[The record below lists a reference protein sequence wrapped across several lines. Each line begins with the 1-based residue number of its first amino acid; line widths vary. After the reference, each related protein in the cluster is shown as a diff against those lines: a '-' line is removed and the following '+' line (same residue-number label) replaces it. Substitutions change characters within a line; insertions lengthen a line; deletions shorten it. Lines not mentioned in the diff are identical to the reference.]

1 MNLVTKVF
9 GTHSDHEIKRI
20 VPIVNQV
27 EALSDKY
34 AAMSENELQGMT
46 DLLKARLEGGETLDD
61 ILPDAF
67 ATVRE
72 AAWRVLGMKPYRVQL
87 IGGIILH
94 QGRIAEMKT
103 GEGKTL
109 VATLPVYL
117 NALTGKGVHVV
128 TVNDYLAKRDSEWM
142 GKVYRYLGLTVGLI
156 VHDLSNEERRASY
169 HSDITYG
176 TNNEY
181 GFDYLR
187 DNMVD
192 RKSKMVQRELNFAIV
207 DEVDSILIDE
217 ARTPLIIS
225 GMGDDSSEMY
235 IVAHKFVK
243 GLKKYVVV
251 ETDDKINMDDIV
263 GDCEYVVDEKAKTAV
278 LTANGVAAAEKY
290 FHVENLSDQGNFDL
304 QHYINNA
311 LKANGTMELDQK
323 YVVTDGEVII
333 VDDFTGRLM
342 YGRRFS
348 DGLHQAIEAKEGVKV
363 EKESKTL
370 ATITFQ
376 NFFRMYNKL
385 SGMTGTAYTEEA
397 EFRSIYNLD
406 VITIPTNRPLVRT
419 DENDSI
425 YKNQSGKYSAVLKT
439 VIEAHSKG
447 QPVLVGTVNVDR
459 SEYLSKLFA
468 KAGIK
473 HNVLNAKN
481 HMREAEIVAQAG
493 RFNAVTIATNMA
505 GRGTDILLGGNSEFM
520 AKQEMRKLG
529 YLEELIDSATAHNE
543 TQDEVILES
552 RAKFAELEAEFKKQT
567 GTEREKVVAAG
578 GLFIVG
584 TERHESR
591 RIDNQL
597 RGRAGRQGDPGRTKF
612 FLALDDDL
620 MRLFGGER
628 ANAAFNRFGVDE
640 SIEIQTGFLSRT
652 IENAQKKIEGMNF
665 SSRKHVLEYD
675 DVMNIQRNLTYA
687 QRRQV
692 LDGVDI
698 HDSYLKMVKSVAER
712 LIDSFALDGKIVA
725 SEKMA
730 LTLKIQDLFG
740 NLPVVEQIKATGDE
754 VISAP
759 EWEEALI
766 DQALSLLAARDE
778 AITPPVFREAER
790 QILLWNV
797 DQKWMDHIDQMDQM
811 RYSIGMRS
819 VGQQDPVVEYRIEGS
834 AMFEEMNIAI
844 QDDTIRL
851 IMKANISTGEKV
863 ERKAQVRNV
872 QEGHGGAGAPAQA
885 APAAA
890 PAVPARSNQ
899 IQKASAGGEQAT
911 SEPVKRDAKKVGRND
926 PCPCGSG
933 KKYKNCHGKEE

>member
-1 MNLVTKVF
+1 MSIITKVF

-20 VPIVNQV
+20 IPIVDKIDS
-27 EALSDKY
+27 LSDKY
-34 AAMSENELQGMT
+34 SVMPEKELRNMTNVLKERLAA
-46 DLLKARLEGGETLDD
+46 GETLDD

-67 ATVRE
+67 AVVRE
-72 AAWRVLGMKPYRVQL
+72 AAWRVLGMKHYRVQL

-142 GKVYRYLGLTVGLI
+142 GKVYRYLGLSVGLI
-156 VHDLSNEERRASY
+156 VHDMSNDDRRKSY
-169 HSDITYG
+169 FSDITYG

-192 RKSKMVQRELNFAIV
+192 RKAKMVQRELNFAIV

-225 GMGDDSSEMY
+225 GMGDDSSDMY
-235 IVAHKFVK
+235 VTADKFVK

-263 GDCEYVVDEKAKTAV
+263 GDCDYVVDEKAKTAV
-278 LTANGVAAAEKY
+278 LTANGVAAAERY
-290 FHVENLSDQGNFDL
+290 FNTTNLSDPANFDL
-304 QHYINNA
+304 NHYINNA
-311 LKANGTMELDQK
+311 LKANGTMERDQK
-323 YVVTDGEVII
+323 YVVTDDGEVII

-363 EKESKTL
+363 AKESKTL

-406 VITIPTNRPLVRT
+406 VITIPTNRPLVRR
-419 DENDSI
+419 DENDAI
-425 YKNQSGKYSAVLKT
+425 YKSQSGKYAAVLKT
-439 VIEAHSKG
+439 VLEAHGKG
-447 QPVLVGTVNVDR
+447 QPILVGTVNVDR
-459 SEYLSKLFA
+459 SEYLSRLFA
-468 KAGIK
+468 KAGIR

-481 HMREAEIVAQAG
+481 HLREAEIIAQAG
-493 RFNAVTIATNMA
+493 RLNAVTIATNMA
-505 GRGTDILLGGNSEFM
+505 GRGTDILLGGNPEFM

-529 YLEELIDSATAHNE
+529 FIEELVDAATAHNE
-543 TQDEVILES
+543 TDDTVVLEA
-552 RAKFAELEAEFKKQT
+552 RAKFSELEAAFKVQT
-567 GTEREKVVAAG
+567 GTEREKVVGLG

-620 MRLFGGER
+620 LRLFGGER
-628 ANAAFNRFGVDE
+628 ANTAFNRLGVDE
-640 SIEIQTGFLSRT
+640 TIEIQAGFLSKT

-698 HDSYLKMVKSVAER
+698 HESYVKMVKSVAER
-712 LIDSFALDGKIVA
+712 IVDSFTLEDQIAPADKLG
-725 SEKMA
+725 
-730 LTLKIQDLFG
+730 LTLKIQDIFG
-740 NLPVVEQIKATGDE
+740 DLPAVSAIKQSGE
-754 VISAP
+754 SPISAS
-759 EWEEALI
+759 EWKANVTE
-766 DQALSLLAARDE
+766 QALALLEARDA
-778 AITPPVFREAER
+778 AITPMIFREAER

-797 DQKWMDHIDQMDQM
+797 DQKWMNHIDAMDQM

-819 VGQQDPVVEYRIEGS
+819 VAQQDPVVAYRIEGS
-834 AMFEEMNIAI
+834 EMFDEMNIAI
-844 QDDTIRL
+844 QNDTIRL
-851 IMKANISTGEKV
+851 IMKANISTGENL
-863 ERKAQVRNV
+863 ERKSSVRNV
-872 QEGHGGAGAPAQA
+872 QEGHGGTGFSGQQP
-885 APAAA
+885 A
-890 PAVPARSNQ
+890 PAVPKAGSQ
-899 IQKASAGGEQAT
+899 QTSASAGGGDTAAR
-911 SEPVKRDAKKVGRND
+911 EPVKRDARKVGRND

-933 KKYKNCHGKEE
+933 KKYKNCCGKEE

>member
-1 MNLVTKVF
+1 MSIITKIF
-9 GTHSDHEIKRI
+9 GTHSTHEIKRI
-20 VPIVNQV
+20 MPTINKI
-27 EALSDKY
+27 EALSDHY
-34 AAMSENELQGMT
+34 ANMSESELRGMT
-46 DLLKARLEGGETLDD
+46 DVLKTRLSGGETIDD

-67 ATVRE
+67 ATIRE
-72 AAWRVLGMKPYRVQL
+72 AAFRVLGMKPYQVQL

-117 NALTGKGVHVV
+117 NALTGNGVHVV

-142 GKVYRYLGLTVGLI
+142 GKVYRYLGLSVGLI
-156 VHDLSNEERRASY
+156 IHDLPNDQRRIAY
-169 HSDITYG
+169 NSDITYG

-192 RKSKMVQRELNFAIV
+192 RKAKMVQRELNFAIV

-225 GMGDDSSEMY
+225 GMGDDSSDLY
-235 IVAHKFVK
+235 VTADTFVK

-251 ETDDKINMDDIV
+251 ETDDKVNMDDIV
-263 GDCEYVVDEKAKTAV
+263 GECEYVVDEKAKSAV
-278 LTANGVAAAEKY
+278 LTANGVAAAERY
-290 FHVENLSDQGNFDL
+290 FHIDNLSDPANFDL

-311 LKANGTMELDQK
+311 LKANGTMERDQK

-363 EKESKTL
+363 ERESKTL

-376 NFFRMYNKL
+376 NYFRMYGKL
-385 SGMTGTAYTEEA
+385 SGMTGTAYTEES

-406 VITIPTNRPLVRT
+406 VIQIPTNKPLNRT
-419 DENDSI
+419 DENDAI
-425 YKNQSGKYSAVLKT
+425 YKTQSGKYSAVLKT
-439 VIEAHSKG
+439 VLEAHEKG
-447 QPVLVGTVNVDR
+447 QPVLVGTVNVDK
-459 SEYLSKLFA
+459 SEYLSKLFS

-481 HMREAEIVAQAG
+481 HLREAEIVAQAG
-493 RFNAVTIATNMA
+493 RYNAVTIATNMA
-505 GRGTDILLGGNSEFM
+505 GRGTDILLGGNAEFM

-529 YLEELIDSATAHNE
+529 YLEELIDVANAHNE
-543 TQDEVILES
+543 TDDEVILEA
-552 RAKFAELEAEFKKQT
+552 RAKFAALETQFKKQT
-567 GTEREKVVAAG
+567 NDEREKVVAVG

-597 RGRAGRQGDPGRTKF
+597 RGRAGRQGDPGRSKF

-628 ANAAFNRFGVDE
+628 AHNAFDRLGLDE
-640 SIEIQTGFLSRT
+640 TVEIQAGFLSAQ
-652 IENAQKKIEGMNF
+652 IEGAQKKIEGINF

-675 DVMNIQRNLTYA
+675 DVMNIQRNMTYA

-692 LDGVDI
+692 LEGADI
-698 HDSYLKMVKSVAER
+698 HDSYIKMIRGVAES
-712 LIDSFALDGKIVA
+712 ICDSFALDDTISANEKIP
-725 SEKMA
+725 
-730 LTLKIQDLFG
+730 LCLKIQDVFG
-740 NLPVVEQIKATGDE
+740 DLPAVDQIKNTPDS
-754 VISAP
+754 ISCS
-759 EWEEALI
+759 EWTEIIIE
-766 DQALSLLAARDE
+766 QALSRLEERDQTL
-778 AITPPVFREAER
+778 TPLVFREAER

-819 VGQQDPVVEYRIEGS
+819 VAQQDPVIEYKMEGS
-834 AMFEEMNIAI
+834 AMFEEMNRSI
-844 QDDTIRL
+844 QIDSVRL
-851 IMKANISTGEKV
+851 IMKANISTGERI
-863 ERKAQVRNV
+863 ERKAQVRNI
-872 QEGHGGAGAPAQA
+872 QEGHGGTGYSGQSESVPEPSHAQQTAVAGNQTQA
-885 APAAA
+885 
-890 PAVPARSNQ
+890 R
-899 IQKASAGGEQAT
+899 
-911 SEPVKRDAKKVGRND
+911 EPMKRDMSKVGRND

-933 KKYKNCHGKEE
+933 KKYKNCCGKEA

>member
-1 MNLVTKVF
+1 MNLITKIF
-9 GTHSDHEIKRI
+9 GTHSTHEIKRI
-20 VPIVNQV
+20 MPIVKQI
-27 EALSDKY
+27 EDLSELY
-34 AAMSENELQGMT
+34 ENMPEHELRGMT
-46 DLLKARLEGGETLDD
+46 DVLKSRLSNGESLDD

-67 ATVRE
+67 ATIRE
-72 AAWRVLGMKPYRVQL
+72 AAFRVLGMKPYQVQL
-87 IGGIILH
+87 IGGLILH

-117 NALTGKGVHVV
+117 NALSGKGVHVV

-142 GKVYRYLGLTVGLI
+142 GKVYRYLGLSVGLI
-156 VHDLSNEERRASY
+156 IHDLSNDQRRIAY
-169 HSDITYG
+169 NSDITYG

-192 RKSKMVQRELNFAIV
+192 RKTKMVQRELNFAIV

-225 GMGDDSSEMY
+225 GMGDDSSDLY
-235 IVAHKFVK
+235 VKADGFVK

-251 ETDDKINMDDIV
+251 ETDDKVNMDDVV
-263 GDCEYVVDEKAKTAV
+263 GECEYVVDEKAKSAV
-278 LTANGVAAAEKY
+278 LTANGVAAAERY
-290 FHVENLSDQGNFDL
+290 FHIENLSDPSNFDL

-311 LKANGTMELDQK
+311 LKANGTMERDQK

-363 EKESKTL
+363 ERESKTL

-376 NFFRMYNKL
+376 NYFRMYGKL
-385 SGMTGTAYTEEA
+385 SGMTGTAYTEEG

-406 VITIPTNRPLVRT
+406 VIQIPTNKPLNRS
-419 DENDSI
+419 DENDAI
-425 YKNQSGKYSAVLKT
+425 YKTQSGKYSAVLKT
-439 VIEAHSKG
+439 VIEAHEKG
-447 QPVLVGTVNVDR
+447 QPVLVGTVNVDK
-459 SEYLSKLFA
+459 SEYLSKLFN

-481 HMREAEIVAQAG
+481 HLREAEIVAQAG
-493 RFNAVTIATNMA
+493 RYNAVTIATNMA
-505 GRGTDILLGGNSEFM
+505 GRGTDILLGGNAEFM

-529 YLEELIDSATAHNE
+529 YLEELIDSANAHNE
-543 TQDEVILES
+543 TDDEVILEA
-552 RAKFAELEAEFKKQT
+552 RAKFAALEEQFKKQT
-567 GTEREKVVAAG
+567 NEEREKVVSAG
-578 GLFIVG
+578 GLFIIG

-597 RGRAGRQGDPGRTKF
+597 RGRAGRQGDPGRSKF

-628 ANAAFNRFGVDE
+628 AHNAFDRLGLDE
-640 SIEIQTGFLSRT
+640 TVEIQAGFLSSQ
-652 IENAQKKIEGMNF
+652 IEGAQKKIEGMNF

-675 DVMNIQRNLTYA
+675 DVMNIQRNMTYA

-692 LDGVDI
+692 LEGADI
-698 HDSYLKMVKSVAER
+698 HDSFIKMIRSVAES
-712 LIDSFALDGKIVA
+712 ICESFALDDTISANEKIP
-725 SEKMA
+725 
-730 LTLKIQDLFG
+730 LCLKIQDVFG
-740 NLPVVEQIKATGDE
+740 DLPAVDQIKNAANS
-754 VISAP
+754 ISCS
-759 EWEEALI
+759 EWTEIIIE
-766 DQALSLLAARDE
+766 QALSRLEERDQSLTSE
-778 AITPPVFREAER
+778 VFREAER

-819 VGQQDPVVEYRIEGS
+819 VAQQDPVIEYKMEGS
-834 AMFEEMNIAI
+834 AMFEEMNHSI
-844 QDDTIRL
+844 QIDSVRL
-851 IMKANISTGEKV
+851 IMKANISTGERI
-863 ERKAQVRNV
+863 ERKSQVRNI
-872 QEGHGGAGAPAQA
+872 QEGHGGTGFSGQSE
-885 APAAA
+885 
-890 PAVPARSNQ
+890 AVPETSKAQQQAVAGNQTPAR
-899 IQKASAGGEQAT
+899 
-911 SEPVKRDAKKVGRND
+911 EPVKRDLSKVGRND

-933 KKYKNCHGKEE
+933 KKYKNCCGKEE

>member
-1 MNLVTKVF
+1 MNIIEKVF
-9 GTHSDHEIKRI
+9 GTHSEHEIKRI
-20 VPIVNQV
+20 MPIVDQI
-27 EALSDKY
+27 EALSDTY
-34 AAMSENELQGMT
+34 ASMPEKDLVNMT
-46 DLLKARLEGGETLDD
+46 NILKERLANGETLDD

-67 ATVRE
+67 ATARE
-72 AAWRVLGMKPYRVQL
+72 AAFRVLGMKPYRVQL

-94 QGRIAEMKT
+94 QGRISEMKT

-117 NALTGKGVHVV
+117 NALTGNGVHVV

-142 GKVYRYLGLTVGLI
+142 GKIYKYLGLTVGLI
-156 VHDLSNEERRASY
+156 VHDLSNEQRRISY
-169 HSDITYG
+169 NSDITYG

-192 RKSKMVQRELNFAIV
+192 RKEKMVQRILNFAIV

-225 GMGDDSSEMY
+225 GMGGDSSDLYMQ
-235 IVAHKFVK
+235 ADKFVK
-243 GLKKYVVV
+243 GLKKYVVI
-251 ETDDKINMDDIV
+251 ETDDKVNMDDVV
-263 GDCEYVVDEKAKTAV
+263 GDCEYVVDEKAKSAV
-278 LTANGVAAAEKY
+278 LTANGVRAAER
-290 FHVENLSDQGNFDL
+290 FFNIENLSDSENFDIH
-304 QHYINNA
+304 HYINNA
-311 LKANGTMELDQK
+311 LKANGTMERDQK
-323 YVVTDGEVII
+323 YVVQEGEVLI

-363 EKESKTL
+363 ENESKTL

-376 NFFRMYNKL
+376 NFFRMYKKL

-406 VITIPTNRPLVRT
+406 VITIPTNRPLIRK
-419 DENDSI
+419 DENDAI
-425 YKNQSGKYSAVLKT
+425 YKNQTGKFTAVLKT
-439 VIEAHSKG
+439 VLEAHAKG
-447 QPVLVGTVNVDR
+447 QPILVGTVNVDR
-459 SEYLSKLFA
+459 SEYLSKLFT

-481 HMREAEIVAQAG
+481 HTREAEIVAQAG
-493 RFNAVTIATNMA
+493 RYNAVTIATNMA
-505 GRGTDILLGGNSEFM
+505 GRGTDIILGGNSEYM

-529 YLEELIDSATAHNE
+529 YLEELIDAATAHNE
-543 TQDEVILES
+543 TDDEVILES
-552 RAKFAELEAEFKKQT
+552 RSKFAELEASFKLQT
-567 GTEREKVVAAG
+567 SEEHEKVVACG

-628 ANAAFNRFGVDE
+628 ANNAFTRLGVDE
-640 SIEIQTGFLSRT
+640 TIEIQASFLSKT
-652 IENAQKKIEGMNF
+652 IENAQKKIEGVNF

-687 QRRQV
+687 QRKQV

-698 HDSYLKMVKSVAER
+698 HESYIKMIRLVAER
-712 LIDSFALDGKIVA
+712 MVESFALDDVINSVDKLT
-725 SEKMA
+725 

-740 NLPVVEQIKATGDE
+740 PLPAIEAIKATGDE
-754 VISAP
+754 SISSSEWTEVIT
-759 EWEEALI
+759 E
-766 DQALSLLAARDE
+766 QALTRLEARDTE
-778 AITPPVFREAER
+778 ITPAIFREAER

-819 VGQQDPVVEYRIEGS
+819 VGQKDPVVEYRMEGS
-834 AMFEEMNIAI
+834 EMFEEMNIAI
-844 QDDTIRL
+844 QNDTVRL
-851 IMKANISTGEKV
+851 IMKANISTGEKL
-863 ERKAQVRNV
+863 ERKATVKNV
-872 QEGHGGAGAPAQA
+872 QEGHGGAGFQGQPSAPA
-885 APAAA
+885 
-890 PAVPARSNQ
+890 SGETHTT
-899 IQKASAGGEQAT
+899 ASAGGETAT
-911 SEPVKRDAKKVGRND
+911 LEPVKRDSRKVGRND

-933 KKYKNCHGKEE
+933 KKYKNCHGKE